1 MAKRGRKPGSK
12 VAPTPTTAKNRAK
25 AIALLREGLSQRD
38 VTARLGVPRSTVQ
51 RWAREA
57 ELAGREPPPA
67 VAAEAVRELA
77 AEPALEV
84 RTEGLD
90 EAELTRQIG
99 DVSEML
105 EQARDSGEVMDYVR
119 LARLRAD
126 LIVARARSR
135 PPVPPDPANDPAN
148 AEAQRLVRAMLA
160 GVAEPPRRS
169 A

>member
-1 MAKRGRKPGSK
+1 
-12 VAPTPTTAKNRAK
+12 
-25 AIALLREGLSQRD
+25 
-38 VTARLGVPRSTVQ
+38 
-51 RWAREA
+51 
-57 ELAGREPPPA
+57 

-148 AEAQRLVRAMLA
+148 AEAQRLVRAMLLRE
-160 GVAEPPRRS
+160 VERRS
-169 A
+169 